1 MLTLATGLLG
11 GLGLLMIGMML
22 MTDGLKLA
30 GGGAMR
36 DILALWTRGRLRGL
50 LAGFLV
56 TGLVQSSSVVTVAT
70 IGFANAGL
78 LSLERAI
85 WVIFGSNVG
94 TTMTAWIV
102 ALVGFQFDIAAL
114 ALPLVG
120 LGALLKLSGG
130 QNRRAHLG
138 LALVGF
144 GLLFLGIGELKGAL
158 DSLGADFTF
167 PAAETLGV
175 GSIALYVLLGILL
188 TTVTQSSS
196 AALIMA
202 LGAAESGLVPFNA
215 AAAVVIGANLGTT
228 TTSLVAVIGAT
239 STAKRVAISHMFFNL
254 ITAVVAVLILNP
266 LLDLARFMIELL
278 ALTPSSA
285 LVLAVFHS
293 VFNLLG
299 VLLMWPMS
307 KWLVHFLSRRF
318 RSREEKASQPRH
330 LDHTVLAL
338 PYLAAD
344 ALALEVSR
352 LNGQTV
358 QALQAGC
365 RSDDEND
372 SEAAIATAARGLA
385 AAIADYAVDLNRQEL
400 TPFVAAAV
408 ADLMECVQQYL
419 LALGIAEEL
428 GRYRTPEA
436 GFSGEL
442 QQVLESYLKAIEAHL
457 VQQDLSRAIENP
469 DASSM
474 AAVESRYRRLK
485 LQLLDAAAHGQ
496 SRLLDLEP
504 LLNRVNQL
512 KRACGEVAKAS
523 DRLASVRHSL
533 HRDAE
538 GRVEGSEFDIEHDKV
553 VVAATEVE
561 TEPSG

>member
-1 MLTLATGLLG
+1 MLTLATGLIG
-11 GLGLLMIGMML
+11 GLGLLLIGMML

-158 DSLGADFTF
+158 DSLGANFTF

-175 GSIALYVLLGILL
+175 GSIALYVLLGVLL

-196 AALIMA
+196 ATIVMA
-202 LGAAESGLVPFNA
+202 LGAAQSDLVPFNA

-228 TTSLVAVIGAT
+228 TTSLVAVLGAT
-239 STAKRVAISHMFFNL
+239 ATAKRVAVSHMFFNL

-299 VLLMWPMS
+299 VLLMWPLS
-307 KWLVHFLSRRF
+307 KWLVRFLSRRF

-338 PYLAAD
+338 PYLAVD

-372 SEAAIATAARGLA
+372 AEAAIATAARGLA
-385 AAIADYAVDLNRQEL
+385 AAIADYAVALNRQEL

-436 GFSGEL
+436 GFSDEL
-442 QQVLESYLKAIEAHL
+442 QQSLESYLLAIEAHL
-457 VQQDLSRAIENP
+457 VQQDLSRAIEHPN
-469 DASSM
+469 ASSM
-474 AAVESRYRRLK
+474 DVVESRYRRLK

-512 KRACGEVAKAS
+512 KRACGEMAKAGE
-523 DRLASVRHSL
+523 RLARVRHSL

-538 GRVEGSEFDIEHDKV
+538 GRVEGSEFDIEHDI
-553 VVAATEVE
+553 
-561 TEPSG
+561 PSLPADTQPPPP